1 MRTHSTS
8 YSTFGIKIER
18 ANRVEESHPMSQDWK
33 SLSASAN
40 GDGWTPNGRIP
51 SSTPISANGDGWTP
65 NGRIPSSTPISANGD
80 GWTLVQRHPPK
91 KQHVAHIPHIS
102 HIPHIPHTQQVSHFT
117 NAFSSDNSIKSNQ
130 DTSHTEADSE
140 ITVKKRIRPE
150 SLQALIRTRIIM
162 MLNQTKADQLCC
174 FQPHTFRDIECNR
187 CLPTEKQHS
196 VIQKLLGV
204 QLRIEST
211 F

>member
-1 MRTHSTS
+1 
-8 YSTFGIKIER
+8 
-18 ANRVEESHPMSQDWK
+18 MSQDWK

-40 GDGWTPNGRIP
+40 AGK
-51 SSTPISANGDGWTP
+51 
-65 NGRIPSSTPISANGD
+65 IPSSTPISANGD

-91 KQHVAHIPHIS
+91 KQHVV
-102 HIPHIPHTQQVSHFT
+102 QQVAPFT
-117 NAFSSDNSIKSNQ
+117 NAFLSDNYNKTNQ
-130 DTSHTEADSE
+130 DTSYNAFDSE
-140 ITVKKRIRPE
+140 IIVKKRIHPE

-162 MLNQTKADQLCC
+162 MLNQTKADQFCC

>member
-1 MRTHSTS
+1 
-8 YSTFGIKIER
+8 
-18 ANRVEESHPMSQDWK
+18 MSQDWK
-33 SLSASAN
+33 SLSA
-40 GDGWTPNGRIP
+40 
-51 SSTPISANGDGWTP
+51 SANGDGWTP

-91 KQHVAHIPHIS
+91 KQHVAHIP

>member
-18 ANRVEESHPMSQDWK
+18 ADRVEESYPMSQDWK
-33 SLSASAN
+33 TSV
-40 GDGWTPNGRIP
+40 
-51 SSTPISANGDGWTP
+51 TPISV
-65 NGRIPSSTPISANGD
+65 NGD

-91 KQHVAHIPHIS
+91 KQHIP
-102 HIPHIPHTQQVSHFT
+102 HIPHIPHTQHVSHFT
-117 NAFSSDNSIKSNQ
+117 NAFSTDNSIKSNQ

-162 MLNQTKADQLCC
+162 MLNQTKADQFCC

-204 QLRIEST
+204 QLRIELI
-211 F
+211 

>member
-1 MRTHSTS
+1 
-8 YSTFGIKIER
+8 
-18 ANRVEESHPMSQDWK
+18 MSQDWK
-33 SLSASAN
+33 TLSVPTN
-40 GDGWTPNGRIP
+40 GDGWTPNGKIP

-65 NGRIPSSTPISANGD
+65 NGKIPSSTPISANGD

-91 KQHVAHIPHIS
+91 KQPII
-102 HIPHIPHTQQVSHFT
+102 QQVEHVTSFI
-117 NAFSSDNSIKSNQ
+117 NAFSGNNSIKANQ
-130 DTSHTEADSE
+130 DTSHTEFDSE
-140 ITVKKRIRPE
+140 ITVKKRIHPE
-150 SLQALIRTRIIM
+150 SLQALIRKRITM
-162 MLNQTKADQLCC
+162 MLNQTKADQFCC

>member
-1 MRTHSTS
+1 
-8 YSTFGIKIER
+8 
-18 ANRVEESHPMSQDWK
+18 MSQDWK

-40 GDGWTPNGRIP
+40 AGK
-51 SSTPISANGDGWTP
+51 
-65 NGRIPSSTPISANGD
+65 IPSSTPISANGD

-91 KQHVAHIPHIS
+91 KQHVAHIP

>member
-18 ANRVEESHPMSQDWK
+18 ANRVKESHPMSQDWK
-33 SLSASAN
+33 
-40 GDGWTPNGRIP
+40 IP
-51 SSTPISANGDGWTP
+51 SVLANGDGWTP

-102 HIPHIPHTQQVSHFT
+102 HIPHIPHIPHTQQVSHFT